1 VAFSRAVGV
10 VVSDMAADN
19 GAEDRLAP
27 FYEAVAE
34 AKVISDATVDRV
46 IAFLYSLEVE
56 DDA

>member
-1 VAFSRAVGV
+1 MA
-10 VVSDMAADN
+10 AADN
-19 GAEDRLAP
+19 AAEDRLAP

-34 AKVISDATVDRV
+34 AKVVTDATIDQV

>member
-1 VAFSRAVGV
+1 MA
-10 VVSDMAADN
+10 AADN
-19 GAEDRLAP
+19 AAEDRLVP

-34 AKVISDATVDRV
+34 AKVISNATIDQV